1 MNDGS
6 VLRPSQAKALLV
18 KILTEG
24 GNVEFRPHARQ
35 EMAKDGITE
44 LQVLSVLRGGVV
56 EPAESIN
63 GEWRY
68 RVRVL
73 PIYVVVTFI
82 AQTYMAVVTAWKRKR
97 P

>member
-1 MNDGS
+1 MNDGDA
-6 VLRPSQAKALLV
+6 LTPTEAKALLV

-24 GNVEFRPHARQ
+24 GIVEYRPHARQ

-44 LQVLSVLRGGVV
+44 AKVVSVLKGGVV
-56 EPAESIN
+56 EPAEFVN

-82 AQTYMAVVTAWKRKR
+82 AETHTAVVTAWKRKR